1 MLMGQPSFEV
11 APFPAGKKLIVSPVS
26 VLLGQSREGTPGVV
40 SSGNTSKTIYSQ
52 CVPVHSG
59 NTGYKK

>member
-11 APFPAGKKLIVSPVS
+11 APFPVGKKLIVSPVS
-26 VLLGQSREGTPGVV
+26 VLLGQSREDKPGV
-40 SSGNTSKTIYSQ
+40 SSDNIGKTIYSQ
-52 CVPVHSG
+52 CVPVHPG